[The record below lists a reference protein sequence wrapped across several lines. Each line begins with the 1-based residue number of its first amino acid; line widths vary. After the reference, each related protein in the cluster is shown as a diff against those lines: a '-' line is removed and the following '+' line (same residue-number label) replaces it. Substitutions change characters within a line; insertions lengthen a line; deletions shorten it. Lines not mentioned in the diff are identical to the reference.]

1 MTVEQFS
8 TRVVIVGGGPVGMG
22 LAIDLGQRG
31 VRCHVIERY
40 PTPQRVP
47 KGQNLTQRTGEHFLA
62 WGVREAIAE
71 ARFIPPEVSTGG
83 LTTYG
88 TLLSD
93 YHYGWLSREKVR
105 AFYYTDNDRLPQ
117 YQTEA
122 VLRKR
127 VAELESVTCH
137 YGYRVTSVSAQQ
149 GRAQVMAITDDGKT
163 IEISGD
169 YAVGCD
175 GSRSVVREA
184 AQISQIRDDHDKKMV
199 LLVFRSTQ
207 LVELLKRYP
216 DKSYFNVLNPEL
228 GGYWQFFGKV
238 DLGEQFFFH
247 APVPADTTEDNYDFH
262 SMLKAIVGA
271 DIDVAFDYIGFWD
284 LRIATARTYRAGC
297 LMIAGDA
304 AHSHPPYG
312 GFGINTGFEDA
323 RNLGWKLEAV
333 LGGLAPET
341 LLDTYSLERQPVF
354 KSTADDFIGKMI
366 EDDKNF
372 VSEFD
377 PARDLSA
384 FESAWALRSE
394 GGDKEVFNFEP
405 NYEGSPI
412 VLGGAGGPCSAR
424 GAHSYDAR
432 PGHHLAPAEWTSG
445 TSMGEALGHGFCLI
459 ALDASEAERTIIR
472 TWLADAGYSAKVVH
486 DSYAGTRARWAH
498 RFILVRPDHFV
509 AWVGDQLPERFESI
523 WRASLGHHALDRAS
537 AA

>member
-8 TRVVIVGGGPVGMG
+8 TQVVIVGGGPVGMG

-31 VRCHVIERY
+31 VRCQVIERY

-62 WGVREAIAE
+62 WGVRDAIAE

-88 TLLSD
+88 TLLSE

-122 VLRKR
+122 VLRTR
-127 VAELESVTCH
+127 VAELDSVTCH
-137 YGYRVTSVSAQQ
+137 YGYRVTAVESRQ
-149 GRAQVMAITDDGKT
+149 GQAVVTAITDDGHQIT
-163 IEISGD
+163 VTAD

-175 GSRSVVREA
+175 RSRSIVREA

-199 LLVFRSTQ
+199 LLVFRSKQ

-216 DKSYFNVLNPEL
+216 DKSYFNVLNPAL

-247 APVPADTTEDNYDFH
+247 APVPAETTEDNYDFH
-262 SMLKAIVGA
+262 AMLESIVGA
-271 DIDVAFDYIGFWD
+271 EIDVAFDYVGFWD
-284 LRIATARTYRAGC
+284 LRIATARRYQAGC
-297 LMIAGDA
+297 LLIAGDA

-323 RNLGWKLEAV
+323 RNLGWKLQAV
-333 LGGLAPET
+333 LAGHAPVS
-341 LLDTYSLERQPVF
+341 LLETYSLERQPVF

-366 EDDKNF
+366 EDDKAF
-372 VSEFD
+372 VTTFD
-377 PARDLSA
+377 PEADRTA
-384 FESAWALRSE
+384 FEEAWAVRSA

-412 VLGGAGGPCSAR
+412 VQGSAGGPCSAR
-424 GAHSYDAR
+424 GTHAFEAR
-432 PGHHLAPAEWTSG
+432 PGHHLAPADWTSDQ
-445 TSMGEALGHGFCLI
+445 SMTEALGHGFCFI
-459 ALDASEAERTIIR
+459 ALDASDQERAVIR
-472 TWLADAGYSAKVVH
+472 DWLDQAGYSAKVMH
-486 DSYAGTRARWAH
+486 DTYAGTRARWAH

-509 AWVGDQLPERFESI
+509 AWVGDEMPESFMAI
-523 WRASLGHHALDRAS
+523 WRSSLGHGITQQRS

>member
-1 MTVEQFS
+1 MTVEQYS
-8 TRVVIVGGGPVGMG
+8 TQVVIVGGGPVGMG

-31 VRCHVIERY
+31 VRCQVIERY

-88 TLLSD
+88 TLLSE

-105 AFYYTDNDRLPQ
+105 AFYYTENDRLPQ

-122 VLRKR
+122 VLRTR
-127 VAELESVTCH
+127 VAQLDSVVCH
-137 YGYRVTSVSAQQ
+137 YGYRATEVLSQDGRVVVTA
-149 GRAQVMAITDDGKT
+149 MTDDGHV
-163 IEISGD
+163 IEVTAE

-175 GSRSVVREA
+175 GSRSIVREA
-184 AQISQIRDDHDKKMV
+184 AEISQIRDDHDKKMV
-199 LLVFRSTQ
+199 LLVFRSKQ

-247 APVPADTTEDNYDFH
+247 APVPAETTEDNYDFH
-262 SMLKAIVGA
+262 AMLESIVGA
-271 DIDVAFDYIGFWD
+271 EIDVAFDYVGFWD
-284 LRIATARTYRAGC
+284 LRIATARRYRAGR
-297 LMIAGDA
+297 LLIAGDA

-333 LGGLAPET
+333 LSGEAPES
-341 LLDTYSLERQPVF
+341 LLETYSLERQPVF

-366 EDDKNF
+366 EDDKDF
-372 VSEFD
+372 VTRYD
-377 PARDLSA
+377 PAIDRPAFDAAWTERSA
-384 FESAWALRSE
+384 

-412 VLGGAGGPCSAR
+412 VLGSAGGPCSAR
-424 GAHSYDAR
+424 GTHAFEAR

-445 TSMGEALGHGFCLI
+445 ASMCEALEQGFCLI
-459 ALDASEAERTIIR
+459 ALDASEQERAVIR
-472 TWLADAGYSAKVVH
+472 AWLDQAGYPAKVMH
-486 DSYAGTRARWAH
+486 DTYAGTRARWAH

-509 AWVGDQLPERFESI
+509 AWVGDQMPDSFETV
-523 WRASLGHHALDRAS
+523 WCASLGHAVDQQRS